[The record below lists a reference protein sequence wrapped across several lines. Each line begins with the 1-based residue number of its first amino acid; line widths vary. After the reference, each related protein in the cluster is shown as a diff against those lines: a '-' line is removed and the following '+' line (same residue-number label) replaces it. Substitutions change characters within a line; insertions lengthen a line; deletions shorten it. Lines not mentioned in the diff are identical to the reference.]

1 MAAWSR
7 EQGLGFVL
15 LLPGAAKPRRIC
27 GQAAKAVGHAL
38 VKFVAGADAAGR
50 KWQVDELR

>member
-38 VKFVAGADAAGR
+38 VKFAAGADAAGR